1 MSEKLPANNFEW
13 MKVIF
18 SFNEDFIKHC
28 NKESNEGYLLE
39 IYVHCLEKLFELHND
54 LSFLA
59 ERIKIEKVENLLT
72 TNLTTRPLGDV
83 ITMSQRHCRSLTNE
97 TPNDVSV
104 ERHQDLCMVHIHGVL
119 LERRD
124 EVLRRRNNDVPSVR
138 VHNVSNKSQMKHPT
152 MSQWNVT
159 KTSHWYASTT
169 PHYCVSTTSP
179 VSPK

>member
-1 MSEKLPANNFEW
+1 
-13 MKVIF
+13 MKVTF
-18 SFNEDFIKHC
+18 SFNEYLIKSY
-28 NKESNEGYLLE
+28 NEESNEGYLLE
-39 IYVHCLEKLFELHND
+39 IYVHYLEKLFELHNE

-72 TNLTTRPLGDV
+72 TNLAARPLGDV

-104 ERHQDLCMVHIHGVL
+104 ERHQDLSVVRIHDVL

-138 VHNVSNKSQMKHPT
+138 LRNVSNKSQVKHPT
-152 MSQWNVT
+152 S
-159 KTSHWYASTT
+159 
-169 PHYCVSTTSP
+169 
-179 VSPK
+179 

>member
-1 MSEKLPANNFEW
+1 
-13 MKVIF
+13 MKVTF
-18 SFNEDFIKHC
+18 SFNEDLIKSY
-28 NKESNEGYLLE
+28 NEESNEGYLLE
-39 IYVHCLEKLFELHND
+39 IYVHYLEKLFELHND

-72 TNLTTRPLGDV
+72 TNLAARPLGDV

-104 ERHQDLCMVHIHGVL
+104 ECHQDLSVVRIHDVL

-138 VHNVSNKSQMKHPT
+138 LRNVSNKSQMKHPT
-152 MSQWNVT
+152 S
-159 KTSHWYASTT
+159 
-169 PHYCVSTTSP
+169 
-179 VSPK
+179 

>member
-1 MSEKLPANNFEW
+1 
-13 MKVIF
+13 MKVTF
-18 SFNEDFIKHC
+18 SFNEYLIKSY
-28 NKESNEGYLLE
+28 NEESNEGYLLE
-39 IYVHCLEKLFELHND
+39 IYVHYLEKLFELHNE

-72 TNLTTRPLGDV
+72 TNLAARPLGDV

-104 ERHQDLCMVHIHGVL
+104 ERHQDLSVVRIHDVL

-138 VHNVSNKSQMKHPT
+138 LRNVSNKSQMKHPT
-152 MSQWNVT
+152 S
-159 KTSHWYASTT
+159 
-169 PHYCVSTTSP
+169 
-179 VSPK
+179 

>member
-1 MSEKLPANNFEW
+1 
-13 MKVIF
+13 MKVTF
-18 SFNEDFIKHC
+18 SFNEDLIKSY
-28 NKESNEGYLLE
+28 NEESNEGYLLE
-39 IYVHCLEKLFELHND
+39 IYVHYLEKLFELHND

-72 TNLTTRPLGDV
+72 TNLAARPLGDV

-104 ERHQDLCMVHIHGVL
+104 ERHQDLSVVRIHDVL

-138 VHNVSNKSQMKHPT
+138 LRNVSNKSQMKHPT
-152 MSQWNVT
+152 S
-159 KTSHWYASTT
+159 
-169 PHYCVSTTSP
+169 
-179 VSPK
+179 

>member
-13 MKVIF
+13 MKVTF
-18 SFNEDFIKHC
+18 SFNEDFIKSY
-28 NKESNEGYLLE
+28 NEESNEGYLLE
-39 IYVHCLEKLFELHND
+39 IYVHYLEKLFELHND

-72 TNLTTRPLGDV
+72 TNLAARPLGDV

-104 ERHQDLCMVHIHGVL
+104 ERHQDLSVVRIHDVL

-138 VHNVSNKSQMKHPT
+138 LRNVSNKSQMKHR
-152 MSQWNVT
+152 
-159 KTSHWYASTT
+159 TS
-169 PHYCVSTTSP
+169 
-179 VSPK
+179 